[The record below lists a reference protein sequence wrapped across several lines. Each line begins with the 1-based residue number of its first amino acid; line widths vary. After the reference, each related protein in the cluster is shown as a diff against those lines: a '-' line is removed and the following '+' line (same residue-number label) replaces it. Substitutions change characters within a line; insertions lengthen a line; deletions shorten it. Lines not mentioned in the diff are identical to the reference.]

1 MGPHCKAKPDQQGSQ
16 RRPVAVLCAS
26 MNPVLHMRD
35 LWVGTGPQARLRGLD
50 LDLVAGQRLGLL
62 GVNGAGK
69 STLLAVLAGT
79 LAPTSGELLINEKAS
94 LAARRR
100 VIGYL
105 PQRVAC
111 YPELT
116 VHENLD
122 WIGRLHG
129 MPPTDIRSTIERAL
143 EQVGLAAHSSKLAG
157 QLSSGM
163 LQRLGVAQALLPGPT
178 VLLLDEPTAS
188 LDPVQMEQIRALI
201 RSLPD
206 TVSVILATHLFDDV
220 LGVCDHV
227 ALIAEG
233 RKVAERAVS
242 PDMDLM
248 QYFEAGHA

>member
-1 MGPHCKAKPDQQGSQ
+1 
-16 RRPVAVLCAS
+16 

-50 LDLVAGQRLGLL
+50 LDLTQGQRLGLL

-79 LAPTSGELLINEKAS
+79 LAPTSGELLVADEAS
-94 LAARRR
+94 VAARRR

-116 VHENLD
+116 VRENLD

-129 MPPTDIRSTIERAL
+129 SAATDIDNAIARVL
-143 EQVGLAAHSSKLAG
+143 EQVGLTDQSAKLAG
-157 QLSSGM
+157 QLSAGM
-163 LQRLGVAQALLPGPT
+163 LQRLGVAQALLPGPNL
-178 VLLLDEPTAS
+178 LLLDEPTAS

-201 RSLPD
+201 RSLPKN
-206 TVSVILATHLFDDV
+206 VSVILATHLFDDV
-220 LGVCDHV
+220 LSVCDRV
-227 ALIAEG
+227 AVISDG
-233 RKVAERAVS
+233 RKVTECDVS

-248 QYFEAGHA
+248 QYFETET